1 MGKNSPLSM
10 AFTLQLCPIS
20 ALLLGQPQG
29 PTPDTGESQLVSD
42 SQSVFSCR
50 REGYIPSNY
59 VTATSNSLEIYE

>member
-10 AFTLQLCPIS
+10 AFTLQPCPIS

-42 SQSVFSCR
+42 SQCFLLQKGRIHPQQLCHR
-50 REGYIPSNY
+50 NQQFAGD
-59 VTATSNSLEIYE
+59 L